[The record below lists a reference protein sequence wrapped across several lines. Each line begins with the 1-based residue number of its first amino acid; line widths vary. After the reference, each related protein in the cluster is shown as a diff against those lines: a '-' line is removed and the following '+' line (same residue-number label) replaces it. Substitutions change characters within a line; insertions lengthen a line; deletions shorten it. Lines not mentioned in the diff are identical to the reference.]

1 MLIALGLLLP
11 ALGLLALSLLT
22 WMRVPVAIPWQST
35 VLAGEYGHVFAG
47 VSAVLLVLVWFL
59 RGKLGWLA
67 VPELLICMVAIIC
80 FLRPVVSA
88 MRIAQTL
95 PERMSTVWG
104 APAEERP
111 VFSVASLFSSR
122 ARPVSVTT
130 YEFAPELKLDYRAAV
145 GREQASPCVVLIHGG
160 GWDSGDRTELAFFN
174 DWLAH
179 EGYAVAAV
187 DYRLAPEHPW
197 PAQHADVLAALDWLK
212 AHAAELGIDPQ
223 RFVLMG
229 RSAGGQIATAV
240 GYAAHDPAIRGVV
253 SLYAPQ
259 DMEFVWSISRSDDA
273 LNSKKLML
281 QYMTGPPDTLEQ
293 KERYRSAS
301 AQMQVERGT
310 TPPTLLM
317 HGELDTLVWYR
328 HSERLAA
335 RLQEAEIAHV
345 FVTLPWAC
353 HAFEYNSAG
362 PSGQITAYAVRRF
375 LGAVTK

>member
-11 ALGLLALSLLT
+11 ALGLMALSLLT
-22 WMRVPVAIPWQST
+22 WVRVPVAIPWQST

-47 VSAVLLVLVWFL
+47 LSAVLLVLVWFL
-59 RGKLGWLA
+59 RGKMGWLA
-67 VPELLICMVAIIC
+67 LPELLICGVAIIC

-88 MRIAQTL
+88 MRIAQSL
-95 PERMSTVWG
+95 PGRMTAVWG
-104 APAEERP
+104 APDKERP
-111 VFSVASLFSSR
+111 VFSAASLFSSR
-122 ARPVSVTT
+122 ARPVPFTT
-130 YEFAPELKLDYRAAV
+130 FEYSPGLKLDYRAAV
-145 GREQASPCVVLIHGG
+145 NREQASPCVVLIHGG
-160 GWDSGDRTELAFFN
+160 GWDRGDRTELAFFN
-174 DWLAH
+174 DWLAR

-197 PAQHADVLAALDWLK
+197 PAQRADVLAALDWLK

-281 QYMTGPPDTLEQ
+281 QYMTGPPDSPEQ

-301 AQMQVERGT
+301 AQMEVEWGV

-317 HGELDTLVWYR
+317 HGALDTLVWFR

-335 RLQEAEIAHV
+335 RLQGVGSPHV
-345 FVTLPWAC
+345 FVPLPWAA
-353 HAFEYNSAG
+353 HAFEYHPAG